1 MIFNEAFENTDND
14 LDKMARDLNN
24 KKNGFYNNVK
34 KANKSFEMDTI
45 RGIEAFANEPGFQ
58 FSPQAQFYDEKSRKY
73 KGDFSSG
80 LPTPLEK
87 NGMSEDEFSENS
99 RNSKNSGYSS
109 YNSGNNDSFSLGKKR
124 GSSYSDNSNNSE
136 HFISSFDN
144 IDNIDNIDSNDMM
157 SEYSFLPKKK
167 KKHLRLNTK
176 HLQEYSENDDQ
187 LILEHIKNCNECKKH
202 LLNLLKN
209 ENHFISQKNIQNI
222 PNIPNVIDKDENSL
236 FGKINYKEMK
246 EVIILIIIG
255 IIIIF
260 ILDIFLRR

>member
-1 MIFNEAFENTDND
+1 MIFNDAFGNTDNE

-24 KKNGFYNNVK
+24 KKSGFYNNVK

-45 RGIEAFANEPGFQ
+45 RGIEAFSNEPGFQ
-58 FSPQAQFYDEKSRKY
+58 FAPQTQFYEEKSGKY

-87 NGMSEDEFSENS
+87 NGMSEDEFSN
-99 RNSKNSGYSS
+99 
-109 YNSGNNDSFSLGKKR
+109 NSGNSDYNSSFSLGNKR
-124 GSSYSDNSNNSE
+124 GSIYSDNSNKSE
-136 HFISSFDN
+136 HFISSFNDN
-144 IDNIDNIDSNDMM
+144 YDNNDIM

-176 HLQEYSENDDQ
+176 HLQEYTENDDQ
-187 LILEHIKNCNECKKH
+187 LILEHIKNCNECKIH

-209 ENHFISQKNIQNI
+209 ENHFVSQKNI
-222 PNIPNVIDKDENSL
+222 PNIQNTLIDKDKDDNSL